1 MKEVEILAEDMEA
14 LISDDTSDEE
24 LETRGQ
30 AQGTGRV
37 HCWLELKILK
47 CKNTILPRHRN

>member
-1 MKEVEILAEDMEA
+1 VKEVEILAEDMEA

-30 AQGTGRV
+30 AQGKGRV
-37 HCWLELKILK
+37 HGWLAL
-47 CKNTILPRHRN
+47 